1 MLQPDPT
8 QQRLP
13 EAEEYPACAYP
24 MCGSCRRQNTL
35 ILGNRNMVYWFAHR
49 YRNSWKGLRLEDLI
63 GAGMVGLVDA
73 ARTWKRR
80 AKFSAWAWIC
90 IRREVFALGAKWQP
104 FVRLKLGSGDPDEP
118 GLHEWEVW
126 LGRPN
131 CPAWNALPATADE
144 IHAGYAKVAASPF
157 LAEAMK
163 QLTKRE
169 RRMVKAHFAPQ
180 RGPKK
185 SFTRLARQH
194 CRSYWWA
201 TSVVYKAVKK
211 LQVACRELDQGVA

>member
-1 MLQPDPT
+1 
-8 QQRLP
+8 
-13 EAEEYPACAYP
+13 
-24 MCGSCRRQNTL
+24 
-35 ILGNRNMVYWFAHR
+35 MVYWFAHR

-63 GAGMVGLVDA
+63 GAGFVGLVDA

-90 IRREVFALGAKWQP
+90 IRREVFALGARWQP

-131 CPAWNALPATADE
+131 
-144 IHAGYAKVAASPF
+144 AASPF

-163 QLTKRE
+163 QLSKRE
-169 RRMVKAHFAPQ
+169 RRMVKAHFASQ

-185 SFTRLARQH
+185 TLARLARQH
-194 CRSYWWA
+194 RRSYWWA
-201 TSVVYKAVKK
+201 THVVHKAVKK
-211 LQVACRELDQGVA
+211 LQEACRELDQGVA